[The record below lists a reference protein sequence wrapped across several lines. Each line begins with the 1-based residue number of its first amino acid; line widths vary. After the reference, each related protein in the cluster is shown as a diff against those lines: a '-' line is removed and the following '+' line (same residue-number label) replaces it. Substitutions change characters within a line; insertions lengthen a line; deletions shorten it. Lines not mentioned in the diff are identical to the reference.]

1 MAAGPTGLTDDELVA
16 AARAG
21 DERAFAAL
29 LGRHEGPVLRVLR
42 LLGVPSSDREDLAQ
56 DVFLRAFRYLTSYRP
71 GRSFSA
77 WLYRIT
83 VNVTHDWRRERM
95 ARPSDEVASF
105 SAAEEAID
113 PASVALGGHELS
125 LLRRRLE
132 TALRALSERE
142 RAVFVLCEIEGLST
156 LDVARALGITRI
168 TVRRHLGLAR
178 RRLTR
183 ILGTAETGEAEKEP
197 AVDRSSVRA
206 GSS

>member
-1 MAAGPTGLTDDELVA
+1 MAAGPTSATDDELVA

-21 DERAFAAL
+21 NERAFEAL

-42 LLGVPSSDREDLAQ
+42 LLGVPSSERQDVAQ
-56 DVFLRAFRYLTSYRP
+56 DVFLRAFRYLTSYRA
-71 GRSFSA
+71 GRSFAA

-83 VNVTHDWRRERM
+83 VNVAHDWRRERT
-95 ARPSDEVASF
+95 ARGHDEAPWSL
-105 SAAEEAID
+105 AAEEAID
-113 PASVALGGHELS
+113 PASVAGGAPELS
-125 LLRRRLE
+125 HLRRRLE
-132 TALRALSERE
+132 AALGDLSERE

-156 LDVARALGITRI
+156 LEVARALGITRI
-168 TVRRHLGLAR
+168 TVRRHLSLAR

-183 ILGTAETGEAEKEP
+183 SLGAEELEEKGP